1 MVNTH
6 FTCIGRSHGAP
17 AIPATR
23 EDWEKMR
30 RDPKLID
37 MCRRVLA
44 GHEKVKPKLPIWT
57 PSCAGFKNNHRAIKD
72 ALKPLPRLMLDFDEK
87 GHSPE
92 ILERSL
98 RLQAE
103 GKWEI
108 LLVEESVRKG
118 THVLITL
125 PEGMSPQEAQNRFSH
140 DVGFQA
146 DPALKDIA
154 RCIYMVPE
162 SYTLYVNEKL
172 FALDGTQR
180 HGDTEDLN
188 SPADGFPTQDK
199 LSFRAKQ
206 SEAKNLDNTKVD
218 AKVDACHT
226 PLNPLSRGE
235 ENTPLDDKKGG
246 GAHGVLACHPE
257 RSEGSECTHLNTSTS
272 AFQTLRDAQSDTVGN
287 PSEINNLCV
296 SASLCSPKNYPQT
309 YEDIPYKD
317 LIEVL
322 EEQMG
327 GRPDIGSRNNFI
339 FSMACHLRYICDD
352 TPEWIAEVL
361 PTYGEEREKFVA
373 TVRSACNRIQTKAMP
388 RIMKRTLAIC
398 RQQVELRTHHSELKN
413 TAPELPAKLPPL
425 IELLVSRTPKIYQP
439 AVASA
444 VFPALGAHLWQTT
457 FRYID
462 NCLHEATLSTLL
474 LAPTGSGK
482 SCVNVPIDYIMAD
495 IRERDRLSMEK
506 ERKWKQDMQTKGANK
521 DKKKRPE
528 GIVIQEIDPDS
539 TSAAFVQRMADAEG
553 RFLYARMNEIQQ
565 LNNLSSRGNS
575 QNVFDLLCLA
585 FDYGNIYGQTRVGTS
600 SVSERVC
607 VRFNYNVS
615 TTIRKGQQ
623 FFSRVLT
630 DGPLSRIG
638 MCTIPEREI
647 GAEMPVYGTYGDDFA
662 EDLKPYIERLT
673 AARGLVECEE
683 ASQLAR
689 VLMQENADF
698 ARLSQS
704 RVYENFSFRANVI
717 AFLKAMVL
725 YVAHGEEWMPE
736 MEDFIRW
743 SLRYDLWCKM
753 EFFGQAI
760 EEQEYAGEKGN
771 HRGPQNLLDLLP
783 EVFTREEAGMLRQRQ
798 GIRTGSLSYMLSNW
812 KKRGYIEIYGEEMSQ
827 KEIHRQRYIKSE
839 TYLKEHP
846 QRSWSVGQLVS

>member
-1 MVNTH
+1 MVDTH

-17 AIPATR
+17 VIPATR

-30 RDPKLID
+30 REQWLID
-37 MCRRVLA
+37 MCQRIAHGDENLKA
-44 GHEKVKPKLPIWT
+44 KLPVWT
-57 PSCAGFKNNHRAIKD
+57 PSCAAFADNHRAIKD
-72 ALKPLPRLMLDFDEK
+72 ALKPLRRLMFDFDQK
-87 GHSPE
+87 GHSQE
-92 ILERSL
+92 ILKESL
-98 RLQAE
+98 RLQKE

-125 PEGMSPQEAQNRFSH
+125 PEGMSPQEAQNNFSH

-162 SYTLYVNEKL
+162 SYTLYVGEGL
-172 FALDGTQR
+172 F
-180 HGDTEDLN
+180 
-188 SPADGFPTQDK
+188 SPSTVTVT
-199 LSFRAKQ
+199 Q
-206 SEAKNLDNTKVD
+206 SEAKSLMDTKVD
-218 AKVDACHT
+218 ETEILRRDA
-226 PLNPLSRGE
+226 
-235 ENTPLDDKKGG
+235 PLDDTTY
-246 GAHGVLACHPE
+246 P
-257 RSEGSECTHLNTSTS
+257 TS
-272 AFQTLRDAQSDTVGN
+272 
-287 PSEINNLCV
+287 
-296 SASLCSPKNYPQT
+296 
-309 YEDIPYKD
+309 YEDIDYKEI
-317 LIEVL
+317 IEVL

-327 GRPDIGSRNNFI
+327 GKPDIGSRNNFI
-339 FSMACHLRYICDD
+339 FSMACHLRYICNDD
-352 TPEWIAEVL
+352 PMWIAQVL
-361 PTYGEEREKFVA
+361 PDYGEEKQKFLA
-373 TVRSACNRIQTKAMP
+373 TVKSACLRIQTKMMP

-398 RQQVELRTHHSELKN
+398 RKN
-413 TAPELPAKLPPL
+413 SVLTTQSQGDTQAPPEMPKVLPPL
-425 IELLVSRTPKIYQP
+425 IRLLVSRTPKIYQP
-439 AVASA
+439 AVANA

-482 SCVNVPIDYIMAD
+482 SCVNMPIDYIMAD

-553 RFLYARMNEIQQ
+553 RFLYARMNEIEQ
-565 LNNLSSRGNS
+565 LNNLSSRGNTR
-575 QNVFDLLCLA
+575 NVFDLLCLA
-585 FDYGNIYGQTRVGTS
+585 FDYGNVYGQTRVGTS

-615 TTIRKGQQ
+615 TTIRKGQA

-630 DGPLSRIG
+630 DGPLSRLN

-647 GAEMPVYGTYGDDFA
+647 GAEMPVYGTYGEDFA
-662 EDLKPYIERLT
+662 EELKPYIERLN
-673 AARGLVECEE
+673 AARGLIECPE
-683 ASQLAR
+683 ANRLAK

-725 YVAHGEEWMPE
+725 YVAHGEVWDKT
-736 MEDFIRW
+736 MEDFVRW
-743 SLRYDLWCKM
+743 SLQYDMYCKM
-753 EFFGQAI
+753 HFFGEAI
-760 EEQEYAGEKGN
+760 EEQEYAGERKN
-771 HRGPQNLLDLLP
+771 RPGPQNLLDLLP

-798 GIRTGSLSYMLSNW
+798 GIRTGNLTYMLSNW
-812 KKRGYIEIYGEEMSQ
+812 KKRGYIEIYGEEMPQ
-827 KEIHRQRYIKSE
+827 KEIHRQRYAKTE
-839 TYLKEHP
+839 TYLKKHRE
-846 QRSWSVGQLVS
+846 SVSRLVN

>member
-17 AIPATR
+17 VIPATR

-30 RDPKLID
+30 REQWLID
-37 MCRRVLA
+37 MCQRIAHGDESLKA
-44 GHEKVKPKLPIWT
+44 KLPVWT
-57 PSCAGFKNNHRAIKD
+57 PSCAAFADNHRAIKD
-72 ALKPLPRLMLDFDEK
+72 ALKPLRRLMFDFDQK
-87 GHSPE
+87 GHSQE
-92 ILERSL
+92 ILKESL
-98 RLQAE
+98 RLQQE

-125 PEGMSPQEAQNRFSH
+125 PEGMSPQEAQNNFSH

-162 SYTLYVNEKL
+162 SYTLYVGEGL
-172 FALDGTQR
+172 F
-180 HGDTEDLN
+180 
-188 SPADGFPTQDK
+188 SPSTVTVT
-199 LSFRAKQ
+199 Q
-206 SEAKNLDNTKVD
+206 SEAKSLMGTKVD
-218 AKVDACHT
+218 ETEILRRDA
-226 PLNPLSRGE
+226 
-235 ENTPLDDKKGG
+235 PLDDTTY
-246 GAHGVLACHPE
+246 P
-257 RSEGSECTHLNTSTS
+257 TS
-272 AFQTLRDAQSDTVGN
+272 
-287 PSEINNLCV
+287 
-296 SASLCSPKNYPQT
+296 
-309 YEDIPYKD
+309 YEDIDYKEI
-317 LIEVL
+317 IEVL

-327 GRPDIGSRNNFI
+327 GKPDIGSRNNFI
-339 FSMACHLRYICDD
+339 FSMACHLRYICNDD
-352 TPEWIAEVL
+352 PMWIAQVL
-361 PTYGEEREKFVA
+361 PDYGEEKQKFLA
-373 TVRSACNRIQTKAMP
+373 TVKSACLRIQTKMMP

-398 RQQVELRTHHSELKN
+398 KKTSALNAQSQGDTQSP
-413 TAPELPAKLPPL
+413 PEMPKVLPPL
-425 IELLVSRTPKIYQP
+425 IRLLVSRTPKIYQP
-439 AVASA
+439 AVANA

-482 SCVNVPIDYIMAD
+482 SCVNMPIDYIMAD

-553 RFLYARMNEIQQ
+553 RFLYARMNEIEQ
-565 LNNLSSRGNS
+565 LNNLSSRGNTR
-575 QNVFDLLCLA
+575 NVFDLLCLA
-585 FDYGNIYGQTRVGTS
+585 FDYGNVYGQTRVGTS

-615 TTIRKGQQ
+615 TTIRKGQA

-630 DGPLSRIG
+630 DGPLSRLN

-647 GAEMPVYGTYGDDFA
+647 GAEMPVYGTYGEDFA
-662 EDLKPYIERLT
+662 EELKPYIERLN
-673 AARGLVECEE
+673 AARGLIECPE
-683 ASQLAR
+683 ANRLAK

-725 YVAHGEEWMPE
+725 YVAHGEVWDKT
-736 MEDFIRW
+736 MEDFVRW
-743 SLRYDLWCKM
+743 SLQYDMYCKM
-753 EFFGQAI
+753 HFFGEAI
-760 EEQEYAGEKGN
+760 EEQEYAGERKN
-771 HRGPQNLLDLLP
+771 RPGPQNLLDLLP

-798 GIRTGSLSYMLSNW
+798 GIRTGNLNFMLSNW
-812 KKRGYIEIYGEEMSQ
+812 KKRGYIEIYGEEMPQ
-827 KEIHRQRYIKSE
+827 KEIHRQRYAKTE
-839 TYLKEHP
+839 AYLKKHRE
-846 QRSWSVGQLVS
+846 SVSRLVN

>member
-1 MVNTH
+1 MVETTH

-30 RDPKLID
+30 RDPRLLD
-37 MCRRVLA
+37 MCRRVA
-44 GHEKVKPKLPIWT
+44 NGHEKVKPKLPIWT
-57 PSCAGFKNNHRAIKD
+57 PSCAGFANNHRAIKD
-72 ALKPLPRLMLDFDEK
+72 ALKPLRRLMFDFDQK
-87 GHSPE
+87 GHSQE

-98 RLQAE
+98 QLQEE

-118 THVLITL
+118 THVLIAL
-125 PEGMSPQEAQNRFSH
+125 PEGMAPQEAQLRFSE

-162 SYTLYVNEKL
+162 EYTLYVNDKL
-172 FALDGTQR
+172 FVPQY
-180 HGDTEDLN
+180 N
-188 SPADGFPTQDK
+188 VIQPSVNVI
-199 LSFRAKQ
+199 Q
-206 SEAKNLDNTKVD
+206 SEAKNLGNTQVKDN
-218 AKVDACHT
+218 
-226 PLNPLSRGE
+226 
-235 ENTPLDDKKGG
+235 
-246 GAHGVLACHPE
+246 
-257 RSEGSECTHLNTSTS
+257 SEGSYPTS
-272 AFQTLRDAQSDTVGN
+272 
-287 PSEINNLCV
+287 
-296 SASLCSPKNYPQT
+296 
-309 YEDIPYKD
+309 YEDIDYKD
-317 LIEVL
+317 IVETL

-327 GRPDIGSRNNFI
+327 GKPDVGSRNNFI

-352 TPEWIAEVL
+352 EPLWIAQVL
-361 PTYGEEREKFVA
+361 PDYGEEKQKFLA
-373 TVRSACNRIQTKAMP
+373 TVKSACQRIQTKMMP

-398 RQQVELRTHHSELKN
+398 RKN
-413 TAPELPAKLPPL
+413 SAFTTLSQGDTQLPPEMPKVLPPL
-425 IELLVSRTPKIYQP
+425 IRLLVSRTPKIYQS
-439 AVASA
+439 AVANA

-553 RFLYARMNEIQQ
+553 RFLYARMNEIEQ
-565 LNNLSSRGNS
+565 LNNLSSRGNTR
-575 QNVFDLLCLA
+575 NVFDLLCLA
-585 FDYGNIYGQTRVGTS
+585 FDYGNVYGQTRVGTS

-615 TTIRKGQQ
+615 TTIRKGQA

-630 DGPLSRIG
+630 DGPLSRLN

-647 GAEMPVYGTYGDDFA
+647 GAEMPVYGTYGEDFA
-662 EDLKPYIERLT
+662 EELKPYIERLN
-673 AARGLVECEE
+673 AARGLIECPE
-683 ASQLAR
+683 ANRLAK

-725 YVAHGEEWMPE
+725 YVAHGEVWDKT

-743 SLRYDLWCKM
+743 SLQYDMYCKM
-753 EFFGQAI
+753 HFFGEAI
-760 EEQEYAGEKGN
+760 EEQEYAGERKN
-771 HRGPQNLLDLLP
+771 RPGPQNLLDLLP

-798 GIRTGSLSYMLSNW
+798 GIRTGNLTYMLSNW
-812 KKRGYIEIYGEEMSQ
+812 KKRGYIEIYGEEMPQ
-827 KEIHRQRYIKSE
+827 KEIHRQRYAKTE
-839 TYLKEHP
+839 AYLQKHP
-846 QRSWSVGQLVS
+846 GAGWSGSQLVN

>member
-6 FTCIGRSHGAP
+6 FTCIGKGHGAP

-30 RDPKLID
+30 RDPKLKE
-37 MCRRVLA
+37 MCRRIAL
-44 GHEKVKPKLPIWT
+44 GHEKVKRKLPIWT
-57 PSCAGFKNNHRAIKD
+57 PGCAEFAGNHRAIKD
-72 ALKPLPRLMLDFDEK
+72 ALRPLPRLMLDFDEK
-87 GHSPE
+87 GHSKE

-98 RLQAE
+98 LLQKE

-125 PEGMSPQEAQNRFSH
+125 PEGMSPQEAQNRFSN

-162 SYTLYVNEKL
+162 EYTLFVSEAL
-172 FALDGTQR
+172 FDV
-180 HGDTEDLN
+180 
-188 SPADGFPTQDK
+188 SPADGVSKPTTATSGSLEK
-199 LSFRAKQ
+199 ENNSVEFHVLS
-206 SEAKNLDNTKVD
+206 
-218 AKVDACHT
+218 
-226 PLNPLSRGE
+226 GE
-235 ENTPLDDKKGG
+235 K
-246 GAHGVLACHPE
+246 
-257 RSEGSECTHLNTSTS
+257 S
-272 AFQTLRDAQSDTVGN
+272 
-287 PSEINNLCV
+287 
-296 SASLCSPKNYPQT
+296 YPQT
-309 YEDIPYKD
+309 YENIPYEQI
-317 LIEVL
+317 IEVL

-352 TPEWIAEVL
+352 TPEWIAQVL
-361 PTYGEEREKFVA
+361 PTYGEERDKFEA

-388 RIMKRTLAIC
+388 RIMKRTLTIC
-398 RQQVELRTHHSELKN
+398 KSQGDHQVSALEN
-413 TAPELPAKLPPL
+413 TPPELPEKLPPL
-425 IELLVSRTPKIYQP
+425 IELLVSRTPKIYRP

-444 VFPALGAHLWQTT
+444 VFPALGSHLWQTT

-528 GIVIQEIDPDS
+528 GIIIQEIDPDS

-630 DGPLSRIG
+630 DGPLSRIS

-662 EDLKPYIERLT
+662 EALKPYIEHLT

-689 VLMQENADF
+689 TLMQENADF

-725 YVAHGEEWMPE
+725 YVAHGEVWMPE

-753 EFFGQAI
+753 EFFGPAI

-771 HRGPQNLLDLLP
+771 RRGPQNLLDLLP
-783 EVFTREEAGMLRQRQ
+783 VVFTREEAGMLRQRQ
-798 GIRTGSLSYMLSNW
+798 GIRTGSLSFMLSNW
-812 KKRGYIEIYGEEMSQ
+812 KKRGYIEIYGEEMSH
-827 KEIHRQRYIKSE
+827 KEIDRQRYIKSE
-839 TYLKEHP
+839 SYLKEHP
-846 QRSWSVGQLVS
+846 QKDWSVGQLVS

>member
-1 MVNTH
+1 MVN
-6 FTCIGRSHGAP
+6 FTCIGKGHGAP

-30 RDPKLID
+30 RDPKLKE
-37 MCRRVLA
+37 MCRRIA
-44 GHEKVKPKLPIWT
+44 MGHEKVKRKLPIWT
-57 PSCAGFKNNHRAIKD
+57 PGCAEFADNHRAIKD
-72 ALKPLPRLMLDFDEK
+72 ALKPLNRLMLDFDEK
-87 GHSPE
+87 GHSQE
-92 ILERSL
+92 ILERSMQ
-98 RLQAE
+98 LQQE

-108 LLVEESVRKG
+108 LLVEESVRRG

-162 SYTLYVNEKL
+162 EYTLFVNERIFSPFDVDKFRHGFHGL
-172 FALDGTQR
+172 HGSRPLPNEANAHLDDAELCDKSVSSHQPEATETQR
-180 HGDTEDLN
+180 YE
-188 SPADGFPTQDK
+188 
-199 LSFRAKQ
+199 
-206 SEAKNLDNTKVD
+206 
-218 AKVDACHT
+218 
-226 PLNPLSRGE
+226 NP
-235 ENTPLDDKKGG
+235 
-246 GAHGVLACHPE
+246 C
-257 RSEGSECTHLNTSTS
+257 
-272 AFQTLRDAQSDTVGN
+272 N
-287 PSEINNLCV
+287 PCNPCQKEY
-296 SASLCSPKNYPQT
+296 AG
-309 YEDIPYKD
+309 IPYTD
-317 LIEVL
+317 IIEVL

-352 TPEWIAEVL
+352 NPAWIAQVL
-361 PTYGEEREKFVA
+361 PTYGEEWPKFEA
-373 TVRSACNRIQTKAMP
+373 TVRSACNRIQTKQMP
-388 RIMKRTLAIC
+388 RIIKRTLAIC
-398 RQQVELRTHHSELKN
+398 KQRFDSEIINHKSEIEN
-413 TAPELPAKLPPL
+413 PPELPDVLPPL
-425 IELLVSRTPKIYQP
+425 IQLLVSRTPKIYQP
-439 AVASA
+439 AVANA

-462 NCLHEATLSTLL
+462 NCPHEATLATLL

-528 GIVIQEIDPDS
+528 GIVIQEIDPDI
-539 TSAAFVQRMADAEG
+539 TSAAFIQRIADAEG
-553 RFLYARMNEIQQ
+553 KFLYARMNEIQQ
-565 LNNLSSRGNS
+565 LNNLSSRGYGN
-575 QNVFDLLCLA
+575 NVFDLLCIA
-585 FDYGNIYGQTRVGTS
+585 FDYGNVYGQTRVGTG

-607 VRFNYNVS
+607 LRFNYNVS

-623 FFSRVLT
+623 FFRNVLT
-630 DGPLSRIG
+630 DGPLSRLN

-647 GAEMPVYGTYGDDFA
+647 GAEMPIYGTYGEDFA
-662 EDLKPYIERLT
+662 EELKPYIDHLN

-689 VLMQENADF
+689 VLMQENAEF

-725 YVAHGEEWMPE
+725 YVANGEVWDDT

-753 EFFGQAI
+753 HFFGEAI
-760 EEQEYAGEKGN
+760 EEQEYAGVKSTT
-771 HRGPQNLLDLLP
+771 RGPQNLLDLLP

-798 GIRTGSLSYMLSNW
+798 GIRTGSLSFMLSNW
-812 KKRGYIEIYGEEMSQ
+812 KKRGYIEIYGEEMPQ

-839 TYLKEHP
+839 SYLKEHP
-846 QRSWSVGQLVS
+846 QRDWSVGQLVR

>member
-1 MVNTH
+1 MVESTH

-17 AIPATR
+17 VVPSTK

-30 RDPKLID
+30 REQWLID
-37 MCRRVLA
+37 MCRRIAA
-44 GHEKVKPKLPIWT
+44 GDEKLKGKLPVWT
-57 PSCAGFKNNHRAIKD
+57 PGCAEFADNHRAIKD
-72 ALKPLPRLMLDFDEK
+72 ALKPLQRLMLDFDEK
-87 GHSPE
+87 GHSQE

-98 RLQAE
+98 QLQEE

-118 THVLITL
+118 THVLIAL
-125 PEGMSPQEAQNRFSH
+125 PEGMAPQEAQLRFSE

-162 SYTLYVNEKL
+162 EYTLYVNDKL
-172 FALDGTQR
+172 FVPQY
-180 HGDTEDLN
+180 N
-188 SPADGFPTQDK
+188 VIQPSVNVI
-199 LSFRAKQ
+199 Q
-206 SEAKNLDNTKVD
+206 SEAKNLGNTQVKDN
-218 AKVDACHT
+218 
-226 PLNPLSRGE
+226 
-235 ENTPLDDKKGG
+235 
-246 GAHGVLACHPE
+246 
-257 RSEGSECTHLNTSTS
+257 SEGSYPTS
-272 AFQTLRDAQSDTVGN
+272 
-287 PSEINNLCV
+287 
-296 SASLCSPKNYPQT
+296 
-309 YEDIPYKD
+309 YEDIDYKD
-317 LIEVL
+317 IVETL

-327 GRPDIGSRNNFI
+327 GKPDVGSRNNFI

-352 TPEWIAEVL
+352 EPLWIAQVL
-361 PTYGEEREKFVA
+361 PDYGEEKQKFLA
-373 TVRSACNRIQTKAMP
+373 TVKSACQRIQTKMMP

-398 RQQVELRTHHSELKN
+398 RKN
-413 TAPELPAKLPPL
+413 SAFTTLSQGDTQFPPEMPKVLPPL
-425 IELLVSRTPKIYQP
+425 IRLLVSRTPKIYQS
-439 AVASA
+439 AVANA

-553 RFLYARMNEIQQ
+553 RFLYARMNEIEQ
-565 LNNLSSRGNS
+565 LNNLSSRGNTR
-575 QNVFDLLCLA
+575 NVFDLLCLA
-585 FDYGNIYGQTRVGTS
+585 FDYGNVYGQTRVGTS

-615 TTIRKGQQ
+615 TTIRKGQA

-630 DGPLSRIG
+630 DGPLSRLN

-647 GAEMPVYGTYGDDFA
+647 GAEMPVYGTYGEDFA
-662 EDLKPYIERLT
+662 EELKPYIERLN
-673 AARGLVECEE
+673 AARGLIECPG
-683 ASQLAR
+683 ANRLAK

-725 YVAHGEEWMPE
+725 YVAHGEVWDKT

-743 SLRYDLWCKM
+743 SLQYDMYCKM
-753 EFFGQAI
+753 HFFGEAI
-760 EEQEYAGEKGN
+760 EEQEYAGERKN
-771 HRGPQNLLDLLP
+771 RPGPQNLLDLLP

-798 GIRTGSLSYMLSNW
+798 GIRTGNLTYMLSNW
-812 KKRGYIEIYGEEMSQ
+812 KKRGYIEIYGEEMPQ
-827 KEIHRQRYIKSE
+827 KEIHRQRYAKTE
-839 TYLKEHP
+839 AYLKKHP
-846 QRSWSVGQLVS
+846 GAGGSGSQLVN